1 MVTMSARVDLK
12 RFAENGA
19 KISQELPQQ
28 LDELKTHISVAVTA
42 ITVMAVCV
50 SLCALV
56 IIGREL
62 AK

>member
-1 MVTMSARVDLK
+1 MTMRADLR

-19 KISQELPQQ
+19 KLSQELPQE
-28 LDELKTHISVAVTA
+28 LDEIKAHVAIAVTA